1 MPNSQSDLLCLTSAV
16 TASYLGRNAVAM
28 ADIPALIQSV
38 HGAFADLNRPKSPD
52 AEYLPFIDP
61 KKSVKPDYIISLI
74 DGTRMKMLRRYLA
87 RHGMTPDEYRARYN
101 LAPDYP
107 MVAPNYAKRRREL
120 AIRHGLGSPALGG
133 GRKKAA

>member
-1 MPNSQSDLLCLTSAV
+1 MNDSQSDLLCLTSAV
-16 TASYLGRNAVAM
+16 TAAYLGRNAVAM

-52 AEYLPFIDP
+52 VDHVPFVDP
-61 KKSVKPDYIISLI
+61 RKSVKPDYLISLI
-74 DGTRMKMLRRYLA
+74 DGSRLKMLRRYLA
-87 RHGMTPDEYRARYN
+87 RHGLTPDAYRARYN
-101 LAPDYP
+101 LPSDYP

-120 AIRHGLGSPALGG
+120 AISHGLGNPANGG